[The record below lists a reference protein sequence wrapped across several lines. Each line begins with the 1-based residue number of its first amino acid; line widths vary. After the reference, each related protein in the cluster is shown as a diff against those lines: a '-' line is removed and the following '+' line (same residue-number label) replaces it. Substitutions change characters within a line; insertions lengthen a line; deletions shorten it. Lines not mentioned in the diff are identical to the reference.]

1 MVQEKHKYKNN
12 IIKDKIQSHKINKW
26 FKEKGWSFYD
36 YQIKAL
42 KAINQNKDILITSP
56 TGSGKTLA
64 GLLPTILESDK
75 FKKNNLYTIFISPLK
90 SLSYDIERNLLIP
103 INECD
108 LNLTISVR
116 TGDTTTYTKTKQI
129 EKPPNILVTTPES
142 FALLMSYKN
151 AEEYFSNLKYL
162 IIDELHNIIHS
173 KRGDLL
179 ALNIAR
185 LNEIAPNH
193 NKIAL
198 SATLKDIKTGLA
210 YFSNKKKSEVIKS
223 LKYKKLSVSIIKTT
237 KNIPWSGYM
246 ATYAIKNIYNN
257 ILKHK
262 SSIIFVNTRAQ
273 AEVLF
278 RSLWKINKDKL
289 NIAVHHGS
297 LEKKLRIKIEEKM
310 FRGLLNCIVATSSL
324 ELGIDWGNISL
335 IIQVG
340 APKGISRMIQRIGRS
355 NHKINLPSKAI
366 LVPTNKFEYLEC
378 EAAKKAIYEND
389 IEEIKIKKGSLDVLA
404 QHIFGVACS
413 KPFNAGLLFKNIKTS
428 FPYKNLDIITF
439 NKVLEFVKNGGYS
452 LKHYKEFN
460 KIKKNIKGN
469 YEVLDKKLIH
479 KYRMNIG
486 TIVESDL
493 INVYLKNKK
502 LGKIEEYFVQNLV
515 RGDTFLFA
523 GEVLE
528 YLENN
533 VKGISV
539 KKSKNKYPKIPSYVG
554 GRLPLSTKLS
564 RHVIELI
571 NNYKNFNMPP
581 HIEEWLQK
589 QEEYSML
596 PPSKGLLIETFT
608 RNNFGFRKNYLV
620 AYTFQGRSANQTLG
634 LVVLNKMLKLNL
646 KPIAFTATDY
656 ALVVW
661 SEIKCNDVEKL
672 FENRNFFQGFNQWLE
687 NTSLIRKHFKDVA
700 VISGLIDKNYPGYIK
715 THKQIKF
722 NSDLIYEVLK
732 KYERNHILLKS
743 TKLEAMDD
751 LLDYNKIKNYLLA
764 IKNNIIHKNLKRV
777 SPMSIPLLLEFNI
790 EKVKEDNLIDIIEEE
805 NNLLLEANLH

>member
-26 FKEKGWSFYD
+26 FKKKGWSFYD

-42 KAINQNKDILITSP
+42 QAINQNKDILITSP

-116 TGDTTTYTKTKQI
+116 TGDTTAYTKTKQI

-179 ALNIAR
+179 SLNIAR

-223 LKYKKLSVSIIKTT
+223 LKNKKLSVSIIKTA

-278 RSLWKINKDKL
+278 QSLWKINKDKL

-413 KPFNAGLLFKNIKTS
+413 KPFNTDLLFKNIKTS

-439 NKVLEFVKNGGYS
+439 NKVLEFVENGGYS

-469 YEVLDKKLIH
+469 YEVSDKRLIH

-539 KKSKNKYPKIPSYVG
+539 KKVKINTLRS
-554 GRLPLSTKLS
+554 L
-564 RHVIELI
+564 H
-571 NNYKNFNMPP
+571 M
-581 HIEEWLQK
+581 
-589 QEEYSML
+589 
-596 PPSKGLLIETFT
+596 
-608 RNNFGFRKNYLV
+608 LV
-620 AYTFQGRSANQTLG
+620 ADCHYQQ
-634 LVVLNKMLKLNL
+634 
-646 KPIAFTATDY
+646 
-656 ALVVW
+656 
-661 SEIKCNDVEKL
+661 
-672 FENRNFFQGFNQWLE
+672 NF
-687 NTSLIRKHFKDVA
+687 
-700 VISGLIDKNYPGYIK
+700 
-715 THKQIKF
+715 
-722 NSDLIYEVLK
+722 
-732 KYERNHILLKS
+732 
-743 TKLEAMDD
+743 
-751 LLDYNKIKNYLLA
+751 LD
-764 IKNNIIHKNLKRV
+764 
-777 SPMSIPLLLEFNI
+777 M
-790 EKVKEDNLIDIIEEE
+790 
-805 NNLLLEANLH
+805 

>member
-26 FKEKGWSFYD
+26 FKKKGWSFYD

-42 KAINQNKDILITSP
+42 QAINQNKDILITSP

-116 TGDTTTYTKTKQI
+116 TGDTTAYTKTKQI

-198 SATLKDIKTGLA
+198 SATLKDIKTGLS

-223 LKYKKLSVSIIKTT
+223 LKNKKLSVSIIKTT

-278 RSLWKINKDKL
+278 QSLWKINKDKL

-366 LVPTNKFEYLEC
+366 LVPTNK
-378 EAAKKAIYEND
+378 
-389 IEEIKIKKGSLDVLA
+389 
-404 QHIFGVACS
+404 
-413 KPFNAGLLFKNIKTS
+413 
-428 FPYKNLDIITF
+428 
-439 NKVLEFVKNGGYS
+439 
-452 LKHYKEFN
+452 
-460 KIKKNIKGN
+460 
-469 YEVLDKKLIH
+469 
-479 KYRMNIG
+479 
-486 TIVESDL
+486 
-493 INVYLKNKK
+493 
-502 LGKIEEYFVQNLV
+502 
-515 RGDTFLFA
+515 
-523 GEVLE
+523 
-528 YLENN
+528 
-533 VKGISV
+533 
-539 KKSKNKYPKIPSYVG
+539 
-554 GRLPLSTKLS
+554 
-564 RHVIELI
+564 VIL
-571 NNYKNFNMPP
+571 
-581 HIEEWLQK
+581 
-589 QEEYSML
+589 
-596 PPSKGLLIETFT
+596 
-608 RNNFGFRKNYLV
+608 
-620 AYTFQGRSANQTLG
+620 
-634 LVVLNKMLKLNL
+634 
-646 KPIAFTATDY
+646 
-656 ALVVW
+656 
-661 SEIKCNDVEKL
+661 
-672 FENRNFFQGFNQWLE
+672 
-687 NTSLIRKHFKDVA
+687 
-700 VISGLIDKNYPGYIK
+700 
-715 THKQIKF
+715 
-722 NSDLIYEVLK
+722 
-732 KYERNHILLKS
+732 
-743 TKLEAMDD
+743 
-751 LLDYNKIKNYLLA
+751 
-764 IKNNIIHKNLKRV
+764 
-777 SPMSIPLLLEFNI
+777 
-790 EKVKEDNLIDIIEEE
+790 
-805 NNLLLEANLH
+805 

>member
-26 FKEKGWSFYD
+26 FKKKGWSFYD

-42 KAINQNKDILITSP
+42 QAINQNKDILITSP

-116 TGDTTTYTKTKQI
+116 TGDTTAYTKTKQI

-223 LKYKKLSVSIIKTT
+223 LKNKKLSVSIIKTT

-278 RSLWKINKDKL
+278 QSLWKINKDKL

-413 KPFNAGLLFKNIKTS
+413 KPFNTDLLFKNIKTS

-439 NKVLEFVKNGGYS
+439 NKVLEFVENGGYS

-469 YEVLDKKLIH
+469 YEVSDKRLIH

-539 KKSKNKYPKIPSYVG
+539 KKVKINTLRS
-554 GRLPLSTKLS
+554 L
-564 RHVIELI
+564 H
-571 NNYKNFNMPP
+571 M
-581 HIEEWLQK
+581 
-589 QEEYSML
+589 
-596 PPSKGLLIETFT
+596 
-608 RNNFGFRKNYLV
+608 LV
-620 AYTFQGRSANQTLG
+620 ADCHYQQ
-634 LVVLNKMLKLNL
+634 
-646 KPIAFTATDY
+646 
-656 ALVVW
+656 
-661 SEIKCNDVEKL
+661 
-672 FENRNFFQGFNQWLE
+672 NF
-687 NTSLIRKHFKDVA
+687 
-700 VISGLIDKNYPGYIK
+700 
-715 THKQIKF
+715 
-722 NSDLIYEVLK
+722 
-732 KYERNHILLKS
+732 
-743 TKLEAMDD
+743 
-751 LLDYNKIKNYLLA
+751 LD
-764 IKNNIIHKNLKRV
+764 
-777 SPMSIPLLLEFNI
+777 M
-790 EKVKEDNLIDIIEEE
+790 
-805 NNLLLEANLH
+805 